1 MRRIR
6 LKAKRKGRRKRPKKG
21 DYVRFRER
29 ERSHGEEEEGQEGD
43 WVLGGEKG
51 REREGERENKR
62 KLLEIGLKGSVV
74 NGAREMIMR
83 AFLRSSDMVG
93 SSPVFSNL
101 R

>member
-6 LKAKRKGRRKRPKKG
+6 LKAKRKGRRKRRKKG

-29 ERSHGEEEEGQEGD
+29 EVTWRRREGQEGD